1 MADVRLAAIVSLL
14 DEVESRI
21 SDHVGQATVLVDEAD
36 LVGNLMKG
44 NLVQVE
50 RVRGLLQQTAR
61 LRESV
66 VQQRAILAE
75 LRQRMRI
82 LRSHSS

>member
-21 SDHVGQATVLVDEAD
+21 SDHVGQATVLVDEAV
-36 LVGNLMKG
+36 LVGNLMEG

-61 LRESV
+61 LRESIA
-66 VQQRAILAE
+66 QQRALLAE
-75 LRQRMRI
+75 LRQKMLA